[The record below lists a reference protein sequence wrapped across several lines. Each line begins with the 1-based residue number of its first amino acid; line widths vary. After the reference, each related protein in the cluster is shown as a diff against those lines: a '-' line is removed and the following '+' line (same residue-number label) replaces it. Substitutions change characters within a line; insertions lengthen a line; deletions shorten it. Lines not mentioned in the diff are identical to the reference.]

1 MDLPDPI
8 PPQTPNTLIP
18 LLLLL
23 LLLLVVVVVAW
34 WLLPPADIWKTLRVA
49 TVALVAVDGLEEDG
63 NEVQL
68 LVLRNNTIH
77 QNEAV
82 IAWRRTI

>member
-18 LLLLL
+18 LLLL

-49 TVALVAVDGLEEDG
+49 RVALVAVDGHEEDG

-68 LVLRNNTIH
+68 LVLRKNTIH

-82 IAWRRTI
+82 IA